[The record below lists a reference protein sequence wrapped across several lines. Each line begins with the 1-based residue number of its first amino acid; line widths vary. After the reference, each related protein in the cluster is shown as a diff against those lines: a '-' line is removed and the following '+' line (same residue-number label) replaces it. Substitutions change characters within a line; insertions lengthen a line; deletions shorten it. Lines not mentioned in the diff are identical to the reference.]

1 MDYNNQNQN
10 SNQQSAPGQYSNQYS
25 QQSSGQYSNQYS
37 QQGAG
42 QYSNPYSQQN
52 AEQYGSQ
59 QFGPQQPHLSSQ
71 QGNYASNQAYQPQY
85 NSPYN
90 APVQKPGPNACQI
103 ISLILGILSI
113 VCCCWGII
121 AIIFGVV
128 GIILAIIGNKGHKHG
143 VGTGGFVTSIIGL
156 VLALILFALSYFA
169 FVSLP
174 TSINDL
180 NEWFEEY
187 ESY

>member
-10 SNQQSAPGQYSNQYS
+10 PNQQSAPGQYSNQYS
-25 QQSSGQYSNQYS
+25 QQNAGQYNNQYS
-37 QQGAG
+37 QQ
-42 QYSNPYSQQN
+42 NT
-52 AEQYGSQ
+52 
-59 QFGPQQPHLSSQ
+59 Q
-71 QGNYASNQAYQPQY
+71 QGNYAGNQAYQPQGQY

-113 VCCCWGII
+113 ICCCWGIV

-128 GIILAIIGNKGHKHG
+128 GIVLAVIGNKGRKHG
-143 VGTGGFVTSIIGL
+143 VGTGGLVTSIIGL
-156 VLALILFALSYFA
+156 ALAVILLVLSYTA
-169 FVSLP
+169 FVTLP
-174 TSINDL
+174 SNINDL

-187 ESY
+187 ESH

>member
-10 SNQQSAPGQYSNQYS
+10 PNQQSAPGQYSNQYS
-25 QQSSGQYSNQYS
+25 QQNAGQYNNQYS
-37 QQGAG
+37 QQNTA
-42 QYSNPYSQQN
+42 
-52 AEQYGSQ
+52 QYGSQ

-71 QGNYASNQAYQPQY
+71 QGNYAGNQAYQPQGQY

-113 VCCCWGII
+113 ICCCWGIV

-128 GIILAIIGNKGHKHG
+128 GIVLAVIGNKGHKHG
-143 VGTGGFVTSIIGL
+143 VGTGGLVTSIIGL
-156 VLALILFALSYFA
+156 ALAVILLVLSYTA
-169 FVSLP
+169 FVTLP
-174 TSINDL
+174 SNINDL

-187 ESY
+187 ESH